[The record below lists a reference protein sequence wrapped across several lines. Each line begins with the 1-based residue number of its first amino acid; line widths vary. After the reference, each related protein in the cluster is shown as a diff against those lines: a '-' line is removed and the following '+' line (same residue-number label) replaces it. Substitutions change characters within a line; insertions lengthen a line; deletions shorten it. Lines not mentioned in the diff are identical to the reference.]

1 MRLLLLA
8 VFVVTLFTPQLFYAG
23 QAIKTTGD
31 KSVIVEGYGSSKQD
45 ALLQAKR
52 SAVEEGIGVILTSK
66 TEVENFVLKK
76 DKVITQSFGAV
87 KSYTLLKAELQD
99 DSWYV
104 KIKAVVSLDSIQA
117 DLMALKILLIS
128 MDKPRMM
135 VLIQEENGHASEA
148 AVVDYLQGK
157 KFDLVDPAQTAVLMN
172 KKDPFI
178 LKAIAGDPI
187 AAARLGAENGAEYVL
202 VGKVRKTL
210 LDNNLL
216 NDSGMKSG
224 QASLT
229 VKVVNCSNGRIVA
242 TKSATGAAI
251 HVTEETAM
259 EKASAKAAVTLM
271 DKTLF
276 EAIISSFQDTV
287 NNGVNLEVT
296 IIGVTSYKKQKQ
308 TAKQLEETRGVVLV
322 TKRSFG
328 GGKLELT
335 VLFKGSVDT
344 FCDRVDSSAIAKD
357 ILTVTDVIGNRIVL
371 NLKNGSKQ

>member
-1 MRLLLLA
+1 MRLMLLT
-8 VFVVTLFTPQLFYAG
+8 VVVLTLFTPQLFYA
-23 QAIKTTGD
+23 APTVKLSGD

-99 DSWYV
+99 NSWYV

-135 VLIQEENGHASEA
+135 VLIQEDNGHTSEA
-148 AVVDYLQGK
+148 TVVDYLQSK

-202 VGKVRKTL
+202 VGKVRKTI

-216 NDSGMKSG
+216 NNSGMKSG
-224 QASLT
+224 QASLA

-259 EKASAKAAVTLM
+259 EKASAKAAVSLM
-271 DKTLF
+271 DNTLF
-276 EAIISSFQDTV
+276 EAIIASFQDTV

-296 IIGVTSYKKQKQ
+296 IMGVTSYRKQKQ
-308 TAKQLEETRGVVLV
+308 TAKQLEETKGVVLV
-322 TKRSFG
+322 TKRKFG
-328 GGKLELT
+328 SGKLELT

-344 FCDRVDSSAIAKD
+344 FCDRVDSNSIAKD
-357 ILTVTDVIGNRIVL
+357 ILTVTDVTGNRIVL
-371 NLKNGSKQ
+371 NLKSGSK